1 MLHLHLVLVLV
12 FVLLLLLL
20 LVLVLVLVL
29 VLRASDD
36 VLHSLLHLP
45 ALNPPPQVSPLLK
58 AIMPLID
65 HRDEQGQ
72 GGR

>member
-1 MLHLHLVLVLV
+1 MMYCEIEALY
-12 FVLLLLLL
+12 LLFSILYCIF
-20 LVLVLVLVL
+20 
-29 VLRASDD
+29 
-36 VLHSLLHLP
+36 
-45 ALNPPPQVSPLLK
+45 PPLTPHPRCPLLK